1 MALVKLSYVRGIPD
15 VLTSRDIDIF
25 VDINTH
31 APQQQLKLSPG
42 YSCDV
47 RTQEG
52 LEFRSLLKRIRLARP
67 GL

>member
-31 APQQQLKLSPG
+31 APQQTTKTFPQAYTLG
-42 YSCDV
+42 YLCDA
-47 RTQEG
+47 
-52 LEFRSLLKRIRLARP
+52 I
-67 GL
+67 